1 VAILRGT
8 AVLFA
13 SELGRILA
21 DRVKNVRATEVMICD
36 AESEESANILPSYF
50 LFAPSRPGDINWGLG
65 ASFVHRD
72 IHAGTGQ
79 VRLPGMALQQFSS
92 D

>member
-1 VAILRGT
+1 M
-8 AVLFA
+8 LFA

-36 AESEESANILPSYF
+36 AESEESANTLPSHF
-50 LFAPSRPGDINWGLG
+50 LFALPGEVTSIGAWGHPSL
-65 ASFVHRD
+65 HRD

-79 VRLPGMALQQFSS
+79 DRLPGTALQQVSS